1 MAGARTAVLK
11 TAYCGRRAYL
21 GTAVTALDCKRLR
34 LGVRRYRTPDAGV
47 DPDVVHAAAPDARRD
62 SNRHVSLETTSVR
75 LNCVLYAL
83 GRRES
88 SEGELVHMIH

>member
-1 MAGARTAVLK
+1 VAGARTAVLK

-62 SNRHVSLETTSVR
+62 SNVTSL
-75 LNCVLYAL
+75 
-83 GRRES
+83 
-88 SEGELVHMIH
+88 